1 MAPCRRRRCVR
12 RPLTPWSRRNRP
24 SPPSLTA
31 SASLSRWRGLIP
43 PSLPPPLPSLSL
55 PLSFTARLSSL
66 SKMLL
71 SAAAACP
78 PVHLGVLG
86 LAYKPS
92 TRRNTNCVLPP
103 GSSPLLISSPDYAE
117 RNRRQVKGPSPIG
130 PMRPLSGNFLL
141 F

>member
-43 PSLPPPLPSLSL
+43 PSLRPSPLSLSL
-55 PLSFTARLSSL
+55 SL
-66 SKMLL
+66 SQRVSLL
-71 SAAAACP
+71 SPKCSCRPPLAACP

-86 LAYKPS
+86 LTYKPS